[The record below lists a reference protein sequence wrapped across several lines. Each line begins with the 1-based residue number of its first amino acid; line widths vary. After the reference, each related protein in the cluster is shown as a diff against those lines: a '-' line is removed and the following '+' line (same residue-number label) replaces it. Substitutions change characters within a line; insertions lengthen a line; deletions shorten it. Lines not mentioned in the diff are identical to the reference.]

1 MCKYGGV
8 TNFYSV
14 FYWLEMEKGGPGS
27 TKKKATE
34 MSKVSI
40 HWMSDLPIYVGCGCS
55 PCHPTPGPTSSPG
68 IQKRM
73 FCYVFTSFRLLYL
86 YIQIYETSEVKNLPS
101 MLHYVSICWRAWVLG
116 WKLSK
121 TNFTFWICWRRFWR
135 SRIEVKFIKK
145 TISLQFHQ

>member
-1 MCKYGGV
+1 MCKYGSV
-8 TNFYSV
+8 TKQDSV

-40 HWMSDLPIYVGCGCS
+40 QWMSHLHIIKVVDAPHVTQLLDQDLYQEYRDVCFVMYLY
-55 PCHPTPGPTSSPG
+55 HLD
-68 IQKRM
+68 
-73 FCYVFTSFRLLYL
+73 YLYL
-86 YIQIYETSEVKNLPS
+86 YIQIYETLEVKNLPS

-121 TNFTFWICWRRFWR
+121 TNFTFWICSRRFWR